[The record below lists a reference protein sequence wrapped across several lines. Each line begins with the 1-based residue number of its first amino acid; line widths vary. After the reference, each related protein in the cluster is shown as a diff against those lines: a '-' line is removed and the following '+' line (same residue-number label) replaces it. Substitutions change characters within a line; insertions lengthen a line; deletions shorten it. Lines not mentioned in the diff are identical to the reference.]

1 MTKIFGGFLVE
12 KLNFSVEMIHKYEWF
27 LCNFVFKTMLLSF
40 DIFKKP
46 WVLNSLVT
54 KSKLQEGFTSVI
66 LKHEESIIIFRNIFY
81 SKKFIYFLPSI
92 FSKSEFDSL
101 RYGNESVKGKL

>member
-1 MTKIFGGFLVE
+1 M
-12 KLNFSVEMIHKYEWF
+12 SD
-27 LCNFVFKTMLLSF
+27 NFVFKTMLLSF

-54 KSKLQEGFTSVI
+54 KSKLQEGFASVI

-81 SKKFIYFLPSI
+81 PKNSYIFYLLYFPNQ
-92 FSKSEFDSL
+92 SL
-101 RYGNESVKGKL
+101 TH